1 MPRERSNE
9 EKYNNASCLYSKYL
23 STGNVEFLRQGLCDI
38 YDVVEST
45 VANEKVM
52 ELKRAMDR
60 TFADVVTKKK

>member
-1 MPRERSNE
+1 MADNRNCE
-9 EKYNNASCLYSKYL
+9 EKYNNASCLYNQYL

-52 ELKRAMDR
+52 ELKRAMDQ